1 MTTPS
6 DRGGPG
12 APDDSPGTAVPTCYR
27 HPGRETYVRCA
38 RCDRPICPDC
48 MNSASVGFQC
58 PECVREGNRNVRAV
72 RTTFGGRV
80 TGNVGVVSKVLIAV
94 NVVIFLAQQV
104 MPDLTQNMGMI
115 GLALD
120 PEGQRVGVA
129 DGESYRLMTAAF
141 LHGGI
146 LHLLFNMYALFVF
159 GPTLEN
165 ALGRL
170 RFGLVY
176 LLSAL
181 GGSAASY
188 AFNAPNQLS
197 VGASGAIFG
206 LLGATLVV
214 SKRLRYDVSALGVL
228 IAINL
233 ALGFVIP
240 RIDWRAHVGGLVV
253 GLVVGAAFAYAP
265 KRLRTPVQLGAA
277 AVVALAILAG
287 VIARTGALTGNLTG

>member
-1 MTTPS
+1 
-6 DRGGPG
+6 
-12 APDDSPGTAVPTCYR
+12 
-27 HPGRETYVRCA
+27 
-38 RCDRPICPDC
+38 

-58 PECVREGNRNVRAV
+58 PECVRAGNRDVRAA

-94 NVVIFLAQQV
+94 NVVIFLAQMVVSGLTERLQLVGCVPLPQV
-104 MPDLTQNMGMI
+104 CFD
-115 GLALD
+115 
-120 PEGQRVGVA
+120 GVA
-129 DGESYRLMTAAF
+129 AGDWYRVVTAAF
-141 LHGGI
+141 LHGGW

-170 RFGLVY
+170 RFGLLY

-188 AFNAPNQLS
+188 AFNAPNQGSL
-197 VGASGAIFG
+197 GASGAIFG

-214 SKRLRYDVSALGVL
+214 SKKLRYDVSALGVL

-253 GLVVGAAFAYAP
+253 GLLIGAAFAYAP
-265 KRLRTPVQLGAA
+265 KRLRTPIQLGAA
-277 AVVALAILAG
+277 AVVALAILAA
-287 VIARTGALTGNLTG
+287 VVTRTADLTG

>member
-6 DRGGPG
+6 DHGGAG
-12 APDDSPGTAVPTCYR
+12 APDDRPGTAVPTCYR

-48 MNSASVGFQC
+48 MNSAAVGFQC
-58 PECVREGNRNVRAV
+58 PECVRAGNRDVRAA

-80 TGNVGVVSKVLIAV
+80 TGNVGVVSKALIAV
-94 NVVIFLAQQV
+94 NAVIFLAQQV
-104 MPDLTQNMGMI
+104 TPDLTQNMGML

-120 PEGQRVGVA
+120 QEGQRVGVA
-129 DGESYRLMTAAF
+129 DGEWYRLVTAAF
-141 LHGGI
+141 LHGGL

-188 AFNAPNQLS
+188 AFNAPNQVS

-214 SKRLRYDVSALGVL
+214 SKKLRYDVSALGVL

-240 RIDWRAHVGGLVV
+240 RIDWRAHVGGLAV
-253 GLVVGAAFAYAP
+253 GLLIGAAFAYAP

-277 AVVALAILAG
+277 VVVALAILAA
-287 VIARTGALTGNLTG
+287 VLARTADLTG